1 MKIEELSPKTLL
13 TLSEFRRAAGIP
25 LFLAHK
31 LIVWGLISAVKMADG
46 TYRVAETEVASTKE
60 FLKNPWRKT
69 KLFIKALGPG
79 LITGAADDDPSG
91 IGTYSSV
98 GAKFGL
104 GLLWAAFWLLP
115 FMMAVQETCAR
126 IGIVTNKGL
135 SGVLK
140 KHYKKIVVAF
150 FIVLLITA
158 NIVNIGADIS
168 AMAASLKLLIPIN
181 FILAAIIFAA
191 FIIIIE
197 VAIPYRLYA
206 KFLKWLTLFL
216 FSYIITGFIIH
227 PAWLDI
233 FKQALVP
240 NLKFNNDFLF
250 AMIAVFGT
258 TISPYLFFWQTSE
271 EVEKNNITSESGE
284 KVNLT
289 DRTAVMRTDVKTG
302 MFLSNLVMFF
312 IIFTTAQVLFK
323 NGITDIDSA
332 QQAALVLQPLAG
344 NQAFLLFALGIIGT
358 GLLAVP
364 ILAGSGAY
372 ALAELMG
379 WREGLNKK
387 FSVAKSFYLVII
399 LSILIGLGLNFVG
412 ISPIKALYYAAFLNG
427 VVAAPLLFVIMIV
440 GNDKNIMGSETHPGW
455 VKLFGWA
462 AFIFSS
468 LSIIALIFLKYVK
481 I

>member
-271 EVEKNNITSESGE
+271 EVEENNITSESGE

>member
-46 TYRVAETEVASTKE
+46 TYRVAETEVASTKK

-271 EVEKNNITSESGE
+271 EVEENNITSESGE

-462 AFIFSS
+462 AFIFST
-468 LSIIALIFLKYVK
+468 LSIAALIFLKYVK

>member
-271 EVEKNNITSESGE
+271 EVEENNITSESGE

-462 AFIFSS
+462 AFIFST
-468 LSIIALIFLKYVK
+468 LSIAALIFLKYVK

>member
-46 TYRVAETEVASTKE
+46 TYRVAETEVASTKK

-271 EVEKNNITSESGE
+271 EVEENNITSESGE

>member
-46 TYRVAETEVASTKE
+46 TYRVAETEVASTKK

-140 KHYKKIVVAF
+140 KHCKKIVVAF

-271 EVEKNNITSESGE
+271 EVEENNITSESGE

-462 AFIFSS
+462 AFIFST
-468 LSIIALIFLKYVK
+468 LSIAALIFLKYVK